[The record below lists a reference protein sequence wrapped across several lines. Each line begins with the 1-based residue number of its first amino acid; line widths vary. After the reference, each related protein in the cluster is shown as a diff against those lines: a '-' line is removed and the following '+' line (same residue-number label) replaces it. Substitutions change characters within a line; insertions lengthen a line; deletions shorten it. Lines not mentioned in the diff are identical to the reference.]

1 MKIENKD
8 IINYLISSYPTKDIE
23 ETPSPKEKEVS
34 KENKEKMI
42 EKYVQERYN
51 STNNNNKSFMKY
63 ALFIIIL
70 IAIIIF
76 IFKN

>member
-51 STNNNNKSFMKY
+51 STNNNKSFMKY